1 MVESCARSQAGV
13 PASGSAVMPF
23 AQVLLRG
30 SLLVLVS
37 ILPVWRA
44 RPAAALEAAAAASPE
59 QAQAQSLAEQSRAQ
73 SAAKQWDEALATAE
87 KAVAADG
94 KSAAAL
100 VARGIARA
108 GKGDLEAA
116 IKDFD
121 EVTGKGGR
129 DPALVAL
136 RADAHVQRSKVQYA
150 QGKYL
155 SAIDS
160 CYFAIL
166 EQNNNFDAHFNRGLA
181 YLARHDY
188 DKAIRSFDRAS
199 QINPKS
205 AESIS
210 HRGFAHGGLG
220 RYDSV
225 IWDQN
230 KAIELDPKL
239 AIAYERRAAARI
251 AKGGKEVAKAAADV
265 TKALE
270 LDPKL
275 PEALCDR
282 SLLAAIGGDIDRAVV
297 DADAAIAAAPKL
309 PRARLQRGLLWLQ
322 KKDAEQAIA
331 AFNEAIRLDPKSADA
346 HAARGQANLAA
357 KHYEPAVADFTSAI
371 GLNPKLSGAYAGR
384 AQARKKLT
392 HGDEGLGEEG
402 LAAIKADLA
411 RAKELDDIASG
422 KKKPEDPYAEPPRFD
437 VPSAVV
443 DPDKHAA
450 ALASAKKIDALVAA
464 NYAKH
469 KVTPMAPSDDPT
481 FVRRIYL
488 DIAGRI
494 PTYQETTKFLAS
506 HEPDKRTKLIDQLL
520 GSDDYASHFFN
531 YWADVLR
538 YKDRPSEDVRG
549 EPYRQWI
556 KQSLAENTHWD
567 EMVYAMLASDGL
579 PWESP
584 ATGYLQRDPGMPLD
598 NVNNTIRIFLGTRIG
613 CAQCHNH
620 PFDKWTQKQFYQAAA
635 FVYGTQTR
643 TNPNDKRFWSDK
655 PGDRLKEEYQAIEQ
669 EEEDR
674 RQRSYQFDGQ
684 MRTLTKVVF
693 DDVGRKIHLPKDYAY
708 SDAKPGDVVEP
719 KTLFGSDVK
728 PKPGETP
735 RQVFA
740 RWLTGKDNPRFAVT
754 IANRLW
760 KQVFGAGQIEPVD
773 DMTDSTV
780 AENPELMTFL
790 EGEMRR
796 LDFDMKE
803 YLRILY
809 NTETYQRQACR
820 DEVPLG
826 APYHFPGPVLRRMT
840 AEQAWDSFVTLA
852 VAAADYREPPAEI
865 YREAV
870 AVNLNKAD
878 AEDIL
883 ASLKKVGEFD
893 HMRYKTQEKFKYKG
907 NLLARAS
914 ELPSPLPPNHFLRT
928 FGQSDRELISA
939 SSTTGSVPQV
949 LFMFNG
955 QITHMLLEKNSTIYN
970 NIVKKKSVSDGVK
983 AVFLTVLNREPDAE
997 ELATA
1002 VAQVRSDGP
1011 AGYGNVVWSLVNTRE
1026 FMFVQ

>member
-1 MVESCARSQAGV
+1 MVNGVDPAIRRIGGLCLLAILLISQAS
-13 PASGSAVMPF
+13 PT
-23 AQVLLRG
+23 
-30 SLLVLVS
+30 
-37 ILPVWRA
+37 
-44 RPAAALEAAAAASPE
+44 AALESSTAGSPQ
-59 QAQAQSLAEQSRAQ
+59 QAQAQSLAQQSRGQ
-73 SAAKQWDEALATAE
+73 SAAKQWDEAIATAE
-87 KAVAADG
+87 KALAADA
-94 KSAAAL
+94 KSPAAL
-100 VARGIARA
+100 IARGVARV
-108 GKGDLEAA
+108 GKGELDAA

-121 EVTGKGGR
+121 AVTGQTGR

-155 SAIDS
+155 PAIDS

-181 YLARHDY
+181 YLARHEY
-188 DKAIRSFDRAS
+188 DKAIRSFDRAI
-199 QINPKS
+199 QIDPKS
-205 AESIS
+205 AEAIS
-210 HRGFAHGGLG
+210 HRGFAQGGLG
-220 RYDSV
+220 RYDNV
-225 IWDQN
+225 IWEQN
-230 KAIELDPKL
+230 KAIEIDPKL

-265 TKALE
+265 SKALE

-282 SLLAAIGGDIDRAVV
+282 SLLAAIGGDMDRAVV
-297 DADAAIAAAPKL
+297 DVEAAIAAAPKL
-309 PRARLQRGLLWLQ
+309 ARARLQRGLLWLQ
-322 KKDAEQAIA
+322 KKDTEQAIA
-331 AFNEAIRLDPKSADA
+331 ALSEAIRLDPKSADA
-346 HAARGQANLAA
+346 YAARGQANLVA
-357 KHYEPAVADFTSAI
+357 KAYEPAVADFSEAI
-371 GLNPKLSGAYAGR
+371 TLNAKLSAAYAGR
-384 AQARKKLT
+384 AQARRKLAPS
-392 HGDEGLGEEG
+392 DNEG

-411 RAKELDDIASG
+411 KAKELDDVASG
-422 KKKPEDPYAEPPRFD
+422 KTKPDDPYAHPPRFD
-437 VPSAVV
+437 VASAPV
-443 DPDKHAA
+443 DPERHAEA
-450 ALASAKKIDALVAA
+450 VASAKKIDGFIAA

-469 KVTPMAPSDDPT
+469 KVTPMPPADDAT

-506 HEPDKRTKLIDQLL
+506 RESDKRTQLIDQLL

-556 KQSLAENTHWD
+556 KQSLAKNMPWD
-567 EMVYAMLASDGL
+567 EMVHAMLASDGL
-579 PWESP
+579 PWENP

-635 FVYGTQTR
+635 YVYGTQTR

-655 PGDRLKEEYQAIEQ
+655 PGERLKEEYAAIEQ

-674 RQRSYQFDGQ
+674 RQRSYQFDAQ
-684 MRTLTKVVF
+684 MRSLTKVVF
-693 DDVGRKIHLPKDYAY
+693 DDVGRKIQLPKDYAY

-719 KTLFGSDVK
+719 KALFGSDIK

-740 RWLTGKDNPRFAVT
+740 RWLTSKDNPRFAVT

-773 DMTDSTV
+773 DMLDSTV

-790 EGEMRR
+790 ETEMRR
-796 LDFDMKE
+796 LNFDMKE
-803 YLRILY
+803 YLRILF
-809 NTETYQRQACR
+809 NTETYQRQACT

-826 APYHFPGPVLRRMT
+826 DPYHFPGPALRRMT

-852 VAAADYREPPAEI
+852 VAAADYREPPADI
-865 YREAV
+865 YKEALTV
-870 AVNLNKAD
+870 DLNKAV
-878 AEDIL
+878 APDIMV
-883 ASLKKVGEFD
+883 SLKKVSDFD
-893 HMRYKTQEKFKYKG
+893 QLRNRSQEKFKYKG

-914 ELPSPLPPNHFLRT
+914 ELPAPLPPNHFLRT
-928 FGQSDRELISA
+928 FGQSDRELIAA
-939 SSTTGSVPQV
+939 SSTMGSVPQV

-970 NIVKKKSVSDGVK
+970 NIVKKKSISDGVK
-983 AVFLTVLNREPDAE
+983 VVFLTILNREPDAE

-1002 VAQVRSDGP
+1002 TAQVRNDGP

>member
-1 MVESCARSQAGV
+1 MVNGIGRDGRRIGGLCVLAMVLFWQ
-13 PASGSAVMPF
+13 PPQASG
-23 AQVLLRG
+23 
-30 SLLVLVS
+30 
-37 ILPVWRA
+37 
-44 RPAAALEAAAAASPE
+44 LEAGTAGSPQ
-59 QAQAQSLAEQSRAQ
+59 QAQAQSLAEQSRTQ
-73 SAAKQWDEALATAE
+73 SADKQWDEALATAE
-87 KAVAADG
+87 KALAADA
-94 KSAAAL
+94 KSPAAL
-100 VARGIARA
+100 IARGIARA
-108 GKGDLEAA
+108 GKEQFDDA

-121 EVTGKGGR
+121 EVTGKAGR
-129 DPALVAL
+129 DPALIAL

-155 SAIDS
+155 PAIDS
-160 CYFAIL
+160 CYYAIL
-166 EQNNNFDAHFNRGLA
+166 EQNNSFDAHFNRGLA

-188 DKAIRSFDRAS
+188 DKAIRSFDRAI
-199 QINPKS
+199 QIDPKS

-220 RYDSV
+220 RYDNV

-265 TKALE
+265 SKALE

-282 SLLAAIGGDIDRAVV
+282 SLLAAIGGDADRAV
-297 DADAAIAAAPKL
+297 ADVEAAIAAAPKL
-309 PRARLQRGLLWLQ
+309 SRARLQRGLLWLQ
-322 KKDAEQAIA
+322 KKDAGKAIDA
-331 AFNEAIRLDPKSADA
+331 LSEAIRLDPKSADA
-346 HAARGQANLAA
+346 YAARGQANLANKA
-357 KHYEPAVADFTSAI
+357 YEPAVADFSEAI
-371 GLNPKLSGAYAGR
+371 ALNAKLSPAYAGR
-384 AQARKKLT
+384 AQARKKL
-392 HGDEGLGEEG
+392 GPSDEE
-402 LAAIKADLA
+402 LAAIKADLVK
-411 RAKELDDIASG
+411 AKELDDVASG
-422 KKKPEDPYAEPPRFD
+422 KKKPEDPYAQPPRFD
-437 VPSAVV
+437 VESAPV
-443 DPDKHAA
+443 DPARHAA
-450 ALASAKKIDALVAA
+450 ALASAKKIDGFIAA
-464 NYAKH
+464 NYAKY
-469 KVTPMAPSDDPT
+469 KITPMPPADDAT

-494 PTYQETTKFLAS
+494 PTYQETTKFLVS
-506 HEPDKRTKLIDQLL
+506 RESDKRTQLIDQLL

-556 KQSLAENTHWD
+556 KESLAKNTHWD
-567 EMVYAMLASDGL
+567 EMVHAMLASDGL
-579 PWESP
+579 PWENP

-635 FVYGTQTR
+635 YVYGTQTR
-643 TNPNDKRFWSDK
+643 TNANDKRFWSDK
-655 PGDRLKEEYQAIEQ
+655 PGDRLKEEYAAIEQ

-674 RQRSYQFDGQ
+674 RQRSYQFDAQ
-684 MRTLTKVVF
+684 MRSLTKVVF

-719 KTLFGSDVK
+719 KTLFGSDIK
-728 PKPGETP
+728 PQPGETP

-740 RWLTGKDNPRFAVT
+740 RWLTSKDNPRFAIT

-773 DMTDSTV
+773 DMMDSTV
-780 AENPELMTFL
+780 AENPELMKFL
-790 EGEMRR
+790 ESEMRE
-796 LDFDMKE
+796 LNFDMKE
-803 YLRILY
+803 YLRILF
-809 NTETYQRQACR
+809 NTETYQRQACT
-820 DEVPLG
+820 DELPLG
-826 APYHFPGPVLRRMT
+826 APYHLPGPVLRRMT

-865 YREAV
+865 YKDAV
-870 AVNLNKAD
+870 AVDLSKAS
-878 AEDIL
+878 APDIL
-883 ASLKKVGEFD
+883 TSLKKVGEFD
-893 HMRYKTQEKFKYKG
+893 QLRNKTQEKFKYKG

-914 ELPSPLPPNHFLRT
+914 ELPSPLPPNHFLRA

-939 SSTTGSVPQV
+939 SSTMGSVPQV

-970 NIVKKKSVSDGVK
+970 NIVKKKTISDGVK
-983 AVFLTVLNREPDAE
+983 VVFLTILNREPDAE

-1002 VAQVRSDGP
+1002 TAQVRNDGP

>member
-1 MVESCARSQAGV
+1 MVNGVDPAIRRIGGLCLLAVLLISQA
-13 PASGSAVMPF
+13 S
-23 AQVLLRG
+23 
-30 SLLVLVS
+30 
-37 ILPVWRA
+37 
-44 RPAAALEAAAAASPE
+44 PAAALESSTAGSPQ
-59 QAQAQSLAEQSRAQ
+59 QAQAQSLAQQSRGQ
-73 SAAKQWDEALATAE
+73 SAAKQWDEAIATAE
-87 KAVAADG
+87 KALAADA
-94 KSAAAL
+94 KSPAAL
-100 VARGIARA
+100 IARGVARA
-108 GKGDLEAA
+108 GKGELDAA

-121 EVTGKGGR
+121 AVTGQTGR

-155 SAIDS
+155 PAIDS

-166 EQNNNFDAHFNRGLA
+166 EQNNSFDAHFNRGLA
-181 YLARHDY
+181 YLARHEY
-188 DKAIRSFDRAS
+188 DKAIRSFDRAI
-199 QINPKS
+199 QIDPKS

-210 HRGFAHGGLG
+210 HRGFAQGGLG
-220 RYDSV
+220 RYDNV
-225 IWDQN
+225 IWEQN
-230 KAIELDPKL
+230 KAIEIDPKL

-265 TKALE
+265 SKALE

-282 SLLAAIGGDIDRAVV
+282 SLLAAIGGDMDRAVV
-297 DADAAIAAAPKL
+297 DVEAAIAAAPKL
-309 PRARLQRGLLWLQ
+309 ARARLQRGLLWLQ
-322 KKDAEQAIA
+322 KKDTEQAIA
-331 AFNEAIRLDPKSADA
+331 ALSEAIRLDPKSADA
-346 HAARGQANLAA
+346 YAARGQANLVA
-357 KHYEPAVADFTSAI
+357 KAYEPAVADFSEAI
-371 GLNPKLSGAYAGR
+371 TLNDKLAGAYAGR
-384 AQARKKLT
+384 AQARKKLAPAE
-392 HGDEGLGEEG
+392 DG

-411 RAKELDDIASG
+411 KAKELDDVASG
-422 KKKPEDPYAEPPRFD
+422 KTKPDDPYAHPPRFD
-437 VPSAVV
+437 VASAPV
-443 DPDKHAA
+443 DPARHAEA
-450 ALASAKKIDALVAA
+450 VASAKKIDEFIAA

-469 KVTPMAPSDDPT
+469 KVTPMPPADDAT

-506 HEPDKRTKLIDQLL
+506 REPDKRTQLIDQLL

-556 KQSLAENTHWD
+556 KQSLAKNMPWD
-567 EMVYAMLASDGL
+567 EMVHAMLASDGL
-579 PWESP
+579 PWENP

-635 FVYGTQTR
+635 YVYGTQTR

-655 PGDRLKEEYQAIEQ
+655 PGERLKEEYAAIEQ

-674 RQRSYQFDGQ
+674 RQRSYQFDAQ
-684 MRTLTKVVF
+684 MRSLTKVVF
-693 DDVGRKIHLPKDYAY
+693 DDVGRKIQLPKDYAY

-719 KTLFGSDVK
+719 KSLFGSDIK

-740 RWLTGKDNPRFAVT
+740 RWLTSKDNPRFAVT

-773 DMTDSTV
+773 DMLDSTV

-790 EGEMRR
+790 ETEMRR
-796 LDFDMKE
+796 LNFDMKE
-803 YLRILY
+803 YLRILF
-809 NTETYQRQACR
+809 NTETYQRQACT

-826 APYHFPGPVLRRMT
+826 APYHFPGPALRRMT

-852 VAAADYREPPAEI
+852 VAAADYREPPADI
-865 YREAV
+865 YKEALTV
-870 AVNLNKAD
+870 DLNKAV
-878 AEDIL
+878 APDIMV
-883 ASLKKVGEFD
+883 SLKKVSEFD
-893 HMRYKTQEKFKYKG
+893 QLRNRSQEKFKYKG

-928 FGQSDRELISA
+928 FGQSDRELIAA
-939 SSTTGSVPQV
+939 SSTMGSVPQV

-970 NIVKKKSVSDGVK
+970 NIVKKKSISDGVK
-983 AVFLTVLNREPDAE
+983 VVFLTILNREPDAE

-1002 VAQVRSDGP
+1002 TAQVRNDGP

>member
-1 MVESCARSQAGV
+1 MPIGV
-13 PASGSAVMPF
+13 VRYFLRISGPCVLAMLLSWPAP
-23 AQVLLRG
+23 
-30 SLLVLVS
+30 
-37 ILPVWRA
+37 RA
-44 RPAAALEAAAAASPE
+44 TALEASTAGSPQ
-59 QAQAQSLAEQSRAQ
+59 QAQAQSLAQQSRSQ
-73 SAAKQWDEALATAE
+73 SAAKQWDDALATAE
-87 KAVAADG
+87 KALAADA
-94 KSAAAL
+94 KSPAAL
-100 VARGIARA
+100 IARGVARA
-108 GKGDLEAA
+108 GKGDLEPAV
-116 IKDFD
+116 KDFD
-121 EVTGKGGR
+121 EVTGQAGR

-155 SAIDS
+155 PAIDS

-166 EQNNNFDAHFNRGLA
+166 EQNNSFDAHFNRGLA
-181 YLARHDY
+181 YLARHEY
-188 DKAIRSFDRAS
+188 DKAIRSFDRAI
-199 QINPKS
+199 QIDPKS

-220 RYDSV
+220 RYDNV

-265 TKALE
+265 SKALE
-270 LDPKL
+270 LNPKL
-275 PEALCDR
+275 AEALCDR
-282 SLLAAIGGDIDRAVV
+282 AVLSAIGGDIDRAATDV
-297 DADAAIAAAPKL
+297 DAAIAAAPKL
-309 PRARLQRGLLWLQ
+309 ARARLQRGLLWLQ
-322 KKDAEQAIA
+322 KKDTEQAIA
-331 AFNEAIRLDPKSADA
+331 ALTEAIRLDPKSADA
-346 HAARGQANLAA
+346 YAARGQAHLVA
-357 KHYEPAVADFTSAI
+357 KAYEPAVADFSEAI
-371 GLNPKLSGAYAGR
+371 TLNAKLSAAYAGR
-384 AQARKKLT
+384 AQARKKLAPA
-392 HGDEGLGEEG
+392 DEG
-402 LAAIKADLA
+402 LAAIKADLTK
-411 RAKELDDIASG
+411 AKALDDVASG
-422 KKKPEDPYAEPPRFD
+422 KKKPDDPYAHPPRFD
-437 VPSAVV
+437 VESAPV
-443 DPDKHAA
+443 DPSRHAA
-450 ALASAKKIDALVAA
+450 ALASARKIDGFIAA

-469 KVTPMAPSDDPT
+469 KVTPMPPADDAT

-494 PTYQETTKFLAS
+494 PTYQETTKFLVS
-506 HEPDKRTKLIDQLL
+506 HESDKRTKLIDQLL

-556 KQSLAENTHWD
+556 KQSLATNKHWD
-567 EMVYAMLASDGL
+567 AMVHAMLASDGL
-579 PWESP
+579 PWENP

-620 PFDKWTQKQFYQAAA
+620 PCDKWTQKQFYQAAA
-635 FVYGTQTR
+635 YVYGTQTR
-643 TNPNDKRFWSDK
+643 TNANDKRFWSDK
-655 PGDRLKEEYQAIEQ
+655 PGDRLKEEYAEIEQ

-674 RQRSYQFDGQ
+674 RQRSYQFDAQ
-684 MRTLTKVVF
+684 MRLLTKVVF

-719 KTLFGSDVK
+719 KSLFGSDVQA
-728 PKPGETP
+728 KPGETP

-740 RWLTGKDNPRFAVT
+740 RWLTSKENPRFAVT

-773 DMTDSTV
+773 DMTDATA
-780 AENPELMTFL
+780 AENPELMKFL
-790 EGEMRR
+790 EAEMKR

-803 YLRILY
+803 YLRILF
-809 NTETYQRQACR
+809 NTETYQRQACM

-826 APYHFPGPVLRRMT
+826 APYHFPGPALRRMT

-852 VAAADYREPPAEI
+852 VAAADYREPPADL
-865 YREAV
+865 YKEAV
-870 AVNLNKAD
+870 AVDLNKAT
-878 AEDIL
+878 APDIMV
-883 ASLKKVGEFD
+883 SLKKVGDFD
-893 HMRYKTQEKFKYKG
+893 QLRNKTQEKFKYKG

-939 SSTTGSVPQV
+939 SSTMGSVPQV

-955 QITHMLLEKNSTIYN
+955 QITHMLLEQNSTIYN
-970 NIVKKKSVSDGVK
+970 NIVKKKSISDGVK
-983 AVFLTVLNREPDAE
+983 AVFLTILSREPDAE

>member
-1 MVESCARSQAGV
+1 MANGIGRDSRRIGGLCVLAILLTIVLFWQ
-13 PASGSAVMPF
+13 PPQASG
-23 AQVLLRG
+23 
-30 SLLVLVS
+30 
-37 ILPVWRA
+37 
-44 RPAAALEAAAAASPE
+44 LEAGTTGSPQ
-59 QAQAQSLAEQSRAQ
+59 QAQAQSLAEQSRTQ

-87 KAVAADG
+87 KALAADA
-94 KSAAAL
+94 KSPAAL
-100 VARGIARA
+100 IARGIARA
-108 GKGDLEAA
+108 GKEQFDAA

-121 EVTGKGGR
+121 EVTGKAGR
-129 DPALVAL
+129 DPALITL

-155 SAIDS
+155 PAIDS

-166 EQNNNFDAHFNRGLA
+166 EQNNSFDAHFNRGRA

-188 DKAIRSFDRAS
+188 DKAIRSFDRAI
-199 QINPKS
+199 QIDPKS
-205 AESIS
+205 AESVS

-220 RYDSV
+220 RYDNV

-230 KAIELDPKL
+230 KAIEIDPKL

-265 TKALE
+265 SKALE

-282 SLLAAIGGDIDRAVV
+282 SLLAAIGGDADRAV
-297 DADAAIAAAPKL
+297 ADVEAAIAAAPKL
-309 PRARLQRGLLWLQ
+309 ARARLQRGLLWLQ

-331 AFNEAIRLDPKSADA
+331 ALSEAIRLDPKSADA
-346 HAARGQANLAA
+346 YAARGQANLANKA
-357 KHYEPAVADFTSAI
+357 YEPAVADFSEAI
-371 GLNPKLSGAYAGR
+371 TLNAKLSAAYAGR
-384 AQARKKLT
+384 AQARKKLAAA
-392 HGDEGLGEEG
+392 DDEG
-402 LAAIKADLA
+402 LAAIRADLA
-411 RAKELDDIASG
+411 KAKDLDDVASG
-422 KKKPEDPYAEPPRFD
+422 KKKPDDPSAQPPRFD
-437 VPSAVV
+437 VESAPV
-443 DPDKHAA
+443 DPARHAA
-450 ALASAKKIDALVAA
+450 ALASAKKIDGFIAA

-469 KVTPMAPSDDPT
+469 KITPMPPADDAT

-506 HEPDKRTKLIDQLL
+506 RESDKRTQLIDQLL

-556 KQSLAENTHWD
+556 KESLAKNTHWD
-567 EMVYAMLASDGL
+567 EMVHAMLASDGL
-579 PWESP
+579 PWENP

-635 FVYGTQTR
+635 YVYGTQTR

-655 PGDRLKEEYQAIEQ
+655 PGDRLKEEYAAIEQ

-674 RQRSYQFDGQ
+674 RQRSYQFDAQ
-684 MRTLTKVVF
+684 MRSLTKVVF
-693 DDVGRKIHLPKDYAY
+693 DDVGRKIQLPKDYAY

-719 KTLFGSDVK
+719 KTLFGSDIK
-728 PKPGETP
+728 PQPGETP

-740 RWLTGKDNPRFAVT
+740 RWLTSKDNPRFAIT

-773 DMTDSTV
+773 DMMDSTV
-780 AENPELMTFL
+780 AENPELMKFL
-790 EGEMRR
+790 ESEMRN
-796 LDFDMKE
+796 LNFDMKE
-803 YLRILY
+803 YLRILF
-809 NTETYQRQACR
+809 NTETYQRQACT

-826 APYHFPGPVLRRMT
+826 TPYHLPGPALRRMT

-852 VAAADYREPPAEI
+852 VAAADYREPPADI
-865 YREAV
+865 YKDAV
-870 AVNLNKAD
+870 TVDLNKVHAP
-878 AEDIL
+878 DIMV
-883 ASLKKVGEFD
+883 SLKKVGEFD
-893 HMRYKTQEKFKYKG
+893 QLRNKTQEKFKYKG

-914 ELPSPLPPNHFLRT
+914 ELPAPLPPNHFLRT

-939 SSTTGSVPQV
+939 SSTMGSVPQV

-970 NIVKKKSVSDGVK
+970 NIVKKKSISDGVK
-983 AVFLTVLNREPDAE
+983 VVFLTILNREPDAE

-1002 VAQVRSDGP
+1002 TAQVRNDGP

>member
-1 MVESCARSQAGV
+1 MVDGMRRYVLRIGGPFVLAILFAMLLMWQA
-13 PASGSAVMPF
+13 PQAT
-23 AQVLLRG
+23 
-30 SLLVLVS
+30 
-37 ILPVWRA
+37 
-44 RPAAALEAAAAASPE
+44 ALEAATAGSPQ
-59 QAQAQSLAEQSRAQ
+59 QAQAQSLAQQSRGQ
-73 SAAKQWDEALATAE
+73 SAAKQWDEAIATAE
-87 KAVAADG
+87 KALAADA
-94 KSAAAL
+94 KSPAAL
-100 VARGIARA
+100 IARGVARA
-108 GKGDLEAA
+108 GKEQFDTA

-121 EVTGKGGR
+121 AVTGQAGR
-129 DPALVAL
+129 DPALIAL

-150 QGKYL
+150 QGKFL
-155 SAIDS
+155 PAIDS

-166 EQNNNFDAHFNRGLA
+166 EQNNSFDAHFNRGLA
-181 YLARHDY
+181 YLARHEY
-188 DKAIRSFDRAS
+188 DKAIRSFDRAI

-220 RYDSV
+220 RYDYV
-225 IWDQN
+225 IGDQS

-251 AKGGKEVAKAAADV
+251 AKGGKDVAKAAADV
-265 TKALE
+265 SKALE

-297 DADAAIAAAPKL
+297 DVEAAIAAAPKL
-309 PRARLQRGLLWLQ
+309 ARARLQRGLLWLQ
-322 KKDAEQAIA
+322 KKDTEQAIA
-331 AFNEAIRLDPKSADA
+331 ALSEAIRLDPKSADA
-346 HAARGQANLAA
+346 YAARGQANLAA
-357 KHYEPAVADFTSAI
+357 KAYEPAVADFSEAI
-371 GLNPKLSGAYAGR
+371 ALNAKLSGAYAGR
-384 AQARKKLT
+384 ATARRKLAPA
-392 HGDEGLGEEG
+392 DEG

-411 RAKELDDIASG
+411 KAKELDDLASG
-422 KKKPEDPYAEPPRFD
+422 KKKPDDLSTHPPRFD
-437 VPSAVV
+437 VESAPV
-443 DPDKHAA
+443 DPERHAA
-450 ALASAKKIDALVAA
+450 ALVSAKKIDGFIAA

-469 KVTPMAPSDDPT
+469 KVTPMAPADDAT

-494 PTYQETTKFLAS
+494 PTYQETTKFLVS
-506 HEPDKRTKLIDQLL
+506 HESDKRTQLIDQLL

-556 KQSLAENTHWD
+556 KQSLAKNTPWD
-567 EMVYAMLASDGL
+567 EMVHAMLASEGL
-579 PWESP
+579 PWENP

-635 FVYGTQTR
+635 YVYGTQTR
-643 TNPNDKRFWSDK
+643 TNANDKRFWSDK
-655 PGDRLKEEYQAIEQ
+655 PGDRLKEEYVAIEQ

-684 MRTLTKVVF
+684 MRALTKVVF

-719 KTLFGSDVK
+719 KTLFGSAIK
-728 PKPGETP
+728 PQPGETP

-740 RWLTGKDNPRFAVT
+740 RWLTSKDNPRFAVT

-773 DMTDSTV
+773 DMMDSTV
-780 AENPELMTFL
+780 AENPELMKFL
-790 EGEMRR
+790 ETEMRR
-796 LDFDMKE
+796 LNFDMKE
-803 YLRILY
+803 YLRILF
-809 NTETYQRQACR
+809 NTETYQRQACT

-826 APYHFPGPVLRRMT
+826 APYHLSGPLLRRMT

-852 VAAADYREPPAEI
+852 VAAADYREPPAEL
-865 YREAV
+865 YKEAV
-870 AVNLNKAD
+870 TVDLNKAN
-878 AEDIL
+878 APDIL
-883 ASLKKVGEFD
+883 TSLKKVGEFD
-893 HMRYKTQEKFKYKG
+893 QLRNKSQEKFKYKG

-914 ELPSPLPPNHFLRT
+914 ELPAPLPPNHFLRA

-939 SSTTGSVPQV
+939 SSTMGSVPQV

-970 NIVKKKSVSDGVK
+970 NIVKKKTISDGVK
-983 AVFLTVLNREPDAE
+983 VVFLTILNREPDAD

-1002 VAQVRSDGP
+1002 TAQVRNDGP

>member
-1 MVESCARSQAGV
+1 MVDGIDRYVLRIGGPVVLAVLFAIVLFWQA
-13 PASGSAVMPF
+13 PQASG
-23 AQVLLRG
+23 
-30 SLLVLVS
+30 
-37 ILPVWRA
+37 
-44 RPAAALEAAAAASPE
+44 LEAATAGSPQ
-59 QAQAQSLAEQSRAQ
+59 QAQAQSLAQQSRTQ
-73 SAAKQWDEALATAE
+73 AAARQWDEAIATAE
-87 KAVAADG
+87 RALAADA
-94 KSAAAL
+94 KSPAAL
-100 VARGIARA
+100 MARGVARA
-108 GKGDLEAA
+108 GKEEFEAA

-121 EVTGKGGR
+121 AVTGQAGR
-129 DPALVAL
+129 DPALIAQ

-155 SAIDS
+155 PAIDS
-160 CYFAIL
+160 CYYAIL
-166 EQNNNFDAHFNRGLA
+166 EQNNSFDAHFNRGLA
-181 YLARHDY
+181 YLARHEY
-188 DKAIRSFDRAS
+188 DKAIRSFDRAI
-199 QINPKS
+199 QIDPKS
-205 AESIS
+205 AESVS
-210 HRGFAHGGLG
+210 HRGFAQGGLG
-220 RYDSV
+220 RYDYV

-230 KAIELDPKL
+230 KAIDLDPKL

-265 TKALE
+265 SKALE

-282 SLLAAIGGDIDRAVV
+282 ALLAAIGGDIDRAVV
-297 DADAAIAAAPKL
+297 DVEAAIAAAPKL
-309 PRARLQRGLLWLQ
+309 ARARLQRGLLWLQ
-322 KKDAEQAIA
+322 KKDASQAIA
-331 AFNEAIRLDPKSADA
+331 ALDEAIRLDPKVADA
-346 HAARGQANLAA
+346 YAARGQANLANKA
-357 KHYEPAVADFTSAI
+357 YEPAVADFSEAI
-371 GLNPKLSGAYAGR
+371 ALNAKLSGAYAGR

-392 HGDEGLGEEG
+392 AADDEG
-402 LAAIKADLA
+402 LAAIRADLA
-411 RAKELDDIASG
+411 KAKELDDVASG
-422 KKKPEDPYAEPPRFD
+422 KKKPDDSSAQPPRFD
-437 VPSAVV
+437 AESAPV
-443 DPDKHAA
+443 DPARHAA
-450 ALASAKKIDALVAA
+450 ALASAKKIDGFIAA

-469 KVTPMAPSDDPT
+469 KITPMPPADDAT

-506 HEPDKRTKLIDQLL
+506 RESDKRTQLIDHLL

-538 YKDRPSEDVRG
+538 YRDSPDPFVRG

-556 KQSLAENTHWD
+556 KESLAKNTHWD
-567 EMVYAMLASDGL
+567 EMVHAMLASDGR
-579 PWESP
+579 PWENP

-635 FVYGTQTR
+635 YVYGTQTR
-643 TNPNDKRFWSDK
+643 TNANDKRFWSDK
-655 PGDRLKEEYQAIEQ
+655 PGDRLKEEYAAIEQ

-674 RQRSYQFDGQ
+674 RQRSYQFDNQ
-684 MRTLTKVVF
+684 MRALTNVVF

-719 KTLFGSDVK
+719 KTLFGSDIK
-728 PKPGETP
+728 PQPGETP

-740 RWLTGKDNPRFAVT
+740 RWLTSKDNPRFAVT

-773 DMTDSTV
+773 DMMDSTV
-780 AENPELMTFL
+780 AENPELMKFL
-790 EGEMRR
+790 ESEMRE
-796 LDFDMKE
+796 LNFDMKE
-803 YLRILY
+803 YLRILF
-809 NTETYQRQACR
+809 NTETYQRQACN

-826 APYHFPGPVLRRMT
+826 SPYHLPGPVLRRMT

-865 YREAV
+865 YKEAV
-870 AVNLNKAD
+870 AVDLSQAS
-878 AEDIL
+878 APDIL
-883 ASLKKVGEFD
+883 TSLKKVGEFD
-893 HMRYKTQEKFKYKG
+893 QLRNKTQEKFKYKG

-914 ELPSPLPPNHFLRT
+914 ELPSPLPPNHFLRA

-939 SSTTGSVPQV
+939 SSTMGSVPQV

-970 NIVKKKSVSDGVK
+970 NIVKKKTISDGVK
-983 AVFLTVLNREPDAE
+983 VVFLTILNREPDAE

-1002 VAQVRSDGP
+1002 TAQVRNDGP

>member
-1 MVESCARSQAGV
+1 MVDGIDRYVLRIGGPVVLAVLFAIVLFWQA
-13 PASGSAVMPF
+13 PQASG
-23 AQVLLRG
+23 
-30 SLLVLVS
+30 
-37 ILPVWRA
+37 
-44 RPAAALEAAAAASPE
+44 LEAATAGSPQ
-59 QAQAQSLAEQSRAQ
+59 QAQAQSLAQQSRTQ
-73 SAAKQWDEALATAE
+73 AAARQWDEAIATAE
-87 KAVAADG
+87 RALAADA
-94 KSAAAL
+94 KSPAAL
-100 VARGIARA
+100 MARGVARA
-108 GKGDLEAA
+108 GKEEFEAA

-121 EVTGKGGR
+121 AVTGQAGR
-129 DPALVAL
+129 DPALIAQ

-155 SAIDS
+155 PAIDS
-160 CYFAIL
+160 CYYAIL
-166 EQNNNFDAHFNRGLA
+166 EQNNSFDAHFNRGLA
-181 YLARHDY
+181 YLARHEY
-188 DKAIRSFDRAS
+188 DKAIRSFDRAI
-199 QINPKS
+199 QIDPKS
-205 AESIS
+205 AESVS
-210 HRGFAHGGLG
+210 HRGFAQGGLG
-220 RYDSV
+220 RYDYV

-230 KAIELDPKL
+230 KAIDLDPKL

-265 TKALE
+265 SKALE

-282 SLLAAIGGDIDRAVV
+282 ALLAAIGGDIDRAVV
-297 DADAAIAAAPKL
+297 DVEAAIAAAPKL
-309 PRARLQRGLLWLQ
+309 ARARLQRGLLWLQ
-322 KKDAEQAIA
+322 KKDASQAIA
-331 AFNEAIRLDPKSADA
+331 ALDEAIRLDPKVADA
-346 HAARGQANLAA
+346 YAARGQANLANKA
-357 KHYEPAVADFTSAI
+357 YEPAVADFSEAI
-371 GLNPKLSGAYAGR
+371 ALNAKLSGAYAGR

-392 HGDEGLGEEG
+392 AAGDEG
-402 LAAIKADLA
+402 LAAIRADLA
-411 RAKELDDIASG
+411 KAKELDDVASG
-422 KKKPEDPYAEPPRFD
+422 KKKPDDSSAQPPRFD
-437 VPSAVV
+437 VESAPV
-443 DPDKHAA
+443 DPARHAA
-450 ALASAKKIDALVAA
+450 ALASAKKIDGFIAA

-469 KVTPMAPSDDPT
+469 KITPMPPADDAT

-506 HEPDKRTKLIDQLL
+506 RESDKRTQLIDHLL

-538 YKDRPSEDVRG
+538 YRDSPDPFVRG

-556 KQSLAENTHWD
+556 KESLAKNTHWD
-567 EMVYAMLASDGL
+567 EMVHAMLASDGR
-579 PWESP
+579 PWENP

-635 FVYGTQTR
+635 YVYGTQTR
-643 TNPNDKRFWSDK
+643 TNANDKRFWSDK
-655 PGDRLKEEYQAIEQ
+655 PGDRLKEEYAAIEQ

-674 RQRSYQFDGQ
+674 RQRSYQFDNQ
-684 MRTLTKVVF
+684 MRALTNVVF

-719 KTLFGSDVK
+719 KTLFGSDIK
-728 PKPGETP
+728 PQPGETP

-740 RWLTGKDNPRFAVT
+740 RWLTSKDNPRFAVT

-773 DMTDSTV
+773 DMMDSTV
-780 AENPELMTFL
+780 AENPELMKFL
-790 EGEMRR
+790 ESEMRE
-796 LDFDMKE
+796 LNFDMKE
-803 YLRILY
+803 YLRILF
-809 NTETYQRQACR
+809 NTETYQRQACN

-826 APYHFPGPVLRRMT
+826 SPYHLPGPVLRRMT

-865 YREAV
+865 YKEAV
-870 AVNLNKAD
+870 AVDLSQAS
-878 AEDIL
+878 APDIL
-883 ASLKKVGEFD
+883 TSLKKVGEFD
-893 HMRYKTQEKFKYKG
+893 QLRNKTQEKFKYKG

-914 ELPSPLPPNHFLRT
+914 ELPSPLPPNHFLRA

-939 SSTTGSVPQV
+939 SSTMGSVPQV

-970 NIVKKKSVSDGVK
+970 NIVKKKTISDGVK
-983 AVFLTVLNREPDAE
+983 VVFLTILNREPDAE

-1002 VAQVRSDGP
+1002 TAQVRNDGP

>member
-1 MVESCARSQAGV
+1 MANGIGRDSRRIGELCVLTIVLTIVLFWQ
-13 PASGSAVMPF
+13 PPQASG
-23 AQVLLRG
+23 
-30 SLLVLVS
+30 
-37 ILPVWRA
+37 
-44 RPAAALEAAAAASPE
+44 LEAATAGSPQ
-59 QAQAQSLAEQSRAQ
+59 QAQAQSLAEQSRTQ

-87 KAVAADG
+87 KALAADA
-94 KSAAAL
+94 KSPAAL
-100 VARGIARA
+100 IARGIARA
-108 GKGDLEAA
+108 GKEQFDAA

-121 EVTGKGGR
+121 EVTGKAGR
-129 DPALVAL
+129 DPALIAL
-136 RADAHVQRSKVQYA
+136 RADAHVQRSKVQYV

-155 SAIDS
+155 PAIDS

-166 EQNNNFDAHFNRGLA
+166 EQNNSFDAHFNRGRA

-188 DKAIRSFDRAS
+188 DKAIRSFDRAI
-199 QINPKS
+199 QIDPKS
-205 AESIS
+205 AESVS

-220 RYDSV
+220 RYDNV

-265 TKALE
+265 SKALE

-282 SLLAAIGGDIDRAVV
+282 SLLAAIGGDADRAV
-297 DADAAIAAAPKL
+297 ADVEAAIAAAPKL
-309 PRARLQRGLLWLQ
+309 ARARLQRGLLWLQ

-331 AFNEAIRLDPKSADA
+331 ALSEAIRLDPKSADA
-346 HAARGQANLAA
+346 YAARGQANLANKA
-357 KHYEPAVADFTSAI
+357 YEPAVADFSEAI
-371 GLNPKLSGAYAGR
+371 ALNAKLSGAYAGR
-384 AQARKKLT
+384 AQARKKLAPAD
-392 HGDEGLGEEG
+392 GEG

-411 RAKELDDIASG
+411 KAKELDDVASG
-422 KKKPEDPYAEPPRFD
+422 KKKPDDPSAQPPRFD
-437 VPSAVV
+437 VESAPV
-443 DPDKHAA
+443 DPARHAA
-450 ALASAKKIDALVAA
+450 ALASAKKIDGFIAA

-469 KVTPMAPSDDPT
+469 KITPMPPADDAT

-494 PTYQETTKFLAS
+494 PTYQETTKFLVS
-506 HEPDKRTKLIDQLL
+506 RESDKRTQLIDQLL

-556 KQSLAENTHWD
+556 KESLAKNTHWD
-567 EMVYAMLASDGL
+567 EMVHAMLASDGL
-579 PWESP
+579 PWENP

-635 FVYGTQTR
+635 YVYGTQTR
-643 TNPNDKRFWSDK
+643 TNANDKRFWSDK
-655 PGDRLKEEYQAIEQ
+655 PGDRLKEEYAAIEQ

-674 RQRSYQFDGQ
+674 RQRSYQFDAQ
-684 MRTLTKVVF
+684 MRSLTKVVF
-693 DDVGRKIHLPKDYAY
+693 DDVGRKIQLPKDYAY

-719 KTLFGSDVK
+719 KALFGSDIK
-728 PKPGETP
+728 PQPGETP

-740 RWLTGKDNPRFAVT
+740 RWLTSKDNPRFAIT

-773 DMTDSTV
+773 DMMDSTV
-780 AENPELMTFL
+780 AENPELMKFL
-790 EGEMRR
+790 ESEMRE
-796 LDFDMKE
+796 LNFDMKE
-803 YLRILY
+803 YLRILF
-809 NTETYQRQACR
+809 NTETYQRQACT

-826 APYHFPGPVLRRMT
+826 APYHFPGPALRRMT

-852 VAAADYREPPAEI
+852 VAAADYREPPADI
-865 YREAV
+865 YKDAV
-870 AVNLNKAD
+870 AVDLNKAS
-878 AEDIL
+878 APDIMV
-883 ASLKKVGEFD
+883 SLKKVGEFD
-893 HMRYKTQEKFKYKG
+893 QLRNKTQEKFKYKG

-914 ELPSPLPPNHFLRT
+914 ELPAPLPPNHFLRT

-939 SSTTGSVPQV
+939 SSTMGSVPQV

-970 NIVKKKSVSDGVK
+970 NIVKKKSISDGVK
-983 AVFLTVLNREPDAE
+983 VVFLTILNREPDAE

-1002 VAQVRSDGP
+1002 TAQVRNDGP

>member
-1 MVESCARSQAGV
+1 MVNGVDPAIRRIGGLCLLAILLISQA
-13 PASGSAVMPF
+13 S
-23 AQVLLRG
+23 
-30 SLLVLVS
+30 
-37 ILPVWRA
+37 
-44 RPAAALEAAAAASPE
+44 PAAALESSTAGSPQ
-59 QAQAQSLAEQSRAQ
+59 QAQAQSLAQQSRGQ
-73 SAAKQWDEALATAE
+73 SAAKQWDEAIATAE
-87 KAVAADG
+87 KALAADA
-94 KSAAAL
+94 KSPAAL
-100 VARGIARA
+100 IARGVARA
-108 GKGDLEAA
+108 GKGELDAA

-121 EVTGKGGR
+121 AVTGQTGR

-155 SAIDS
+155 PAIDS

-181 YLARHDY
+181 YLARHEY
-188 DKAIRSFDRAS
+188 DKAIRSFDRAI
-199 QINPKS
+199 QIDPKS
-205 AESIS
+205 AEAIS
-210 HRGFAHGGLG
+210 HRGFAQGGLG
-220 RYDSV
+220 RYDNV
-225 IWDQN
+225 IWEQN
-230 KAIELDPKL
+230 KAIEIDPKL

-265 TKALE
+265 SKALE

-282 SLLAAIGGDIDRAVV
+282 SLLAAIGGDMDRAVV
-297 DADAAIAAAPKL
+297 DVEAAIAAAPTL
-309 PRARLQRGLLWLQ
+309 ARARLQRGLLWLQ
-322 KKDAEQAIA
+322 KKDTEQAIA
-331 AFNEAIRLDPKSADA
+331 ALSEAIRLDPKSADA
-346 HAARGQANLAA
+346 YAARGQANLVA
-357 KHYEPAVADFTSAI
+357 KAYEPAVADFSEAI
-371 GLNPKLSGAYAGR
+371 ALNDKLAGAYAGR
-384 AQARKKLT
+384 AQARKKLAPAE
-392 HGDEGLGEEG
+392 DG

-411 RAKELDDIASG
+411 KAKELDDVASG
-422 KKKPEDPYAEPPRFD
+422 KTKPDDPYAHPPRFD
-437 VPSAVV
+437 VASAPV
-443 DPDKHAA
+443 DPARHAEA
-450 ALASAKKIDALVAA
+450 VASAKKIDGFIAA

-469 KVTPMAPSDDPT
+469 KVTPMPPADDAT

-494 PTYQETTKFLAS
+494 PTYQETTKFLVS
-506 HEPDKRTKLIDQLL
+506 RESDKRTQLIDQLL

-556 KQSLAENTHWD
+556 KQSLAKNMPWD
-567 EMVYAMLASDGL
+567 EMVHAMLASDGL
-579 PWESP
+579 PWENP

-635 FVYGTQTR
+635 YVYGTQTR

-655 PGDRLKEEYQAIEQ
+655 PGERLKEEYAAIEQ

-674 RQRSYQFDGQ
+674 RQRSYQFDAQ
-684 MRTLTKVVF
+684 MRSLTKVVF
-693 DDVGRKIHLPKDYAY
+693 DDVGRKIQLPKDYAY

-719 KTLFGSDVK
+719 KALFGSDIK

-740 RWLTGKDNPRFAVT
+740 RWLTSKDNPRFAVT

-773 DMTDSTV
+773 DMLDSTV

-790 EGEMRR
+790 ETEMRR
-796 LDFDMKE
+796 LNFDMKE
-803 YLRILY
+803 YLRILF
-809 NTETYQRQACR
+809 NTETYQRQACT

-826 APYHFPGPVLRRMT
+826 APYHFPGPALRRMT

-852 VAAADYREPPAEI
+852 VAAADYREPPADI
-865 YREAV
+865 YKEALTV
-870 AVNLNKAD
+870 DLNKAV
-878 AEDIL
+878 APDIMV
-883 ASLKKVGEFD
+883 SLKKVSDFD
-893 HMRYKTQEKFKYKG
+893 QLRNRSQEKFKYKG

-928 FGQSDRELISA
+928 FGQSDRELIAA
-939 SSTTGSVPQV
+939 SSTMGSVPQV

-970 NIVKKKSVSDGVK
+970 NIVKKKSISDGVK
-983 AVFLTVLNREPDAE
+983 VVFLTILNREPDAE

-1002 VAQVRSDGP
+1002 TAQVRNDGP

>member
-1 MVESCARSQAGV
+1 MVNGIGRDGRRIGGLCVLAMVLFWQ
-13 PASGSAVMPF
+13 PPQASG
-23 AQVLLRG
+23 
-30 SLLVLVS
+30 
-37 ILPVWRA
+37 
-44 RPAAALEAAAAASPE
+44 LEAGTAGSPQ
-59 QAQAQSLAEQSRAQ
+59 QAQAQSLAEQSRTQ
-73 SAAKQWDEALATAE
+73 SADKQWDEALATAE
-87 KAVAADG
+87 KALAADA
-94 KSAAAL
+94 KSPAAL
-100 VARGIARA
+100 IARGIARA
-108 GKGDLEAA
+108 GKEQFDDA

-121 EVTGKGGR
+121 EVTGKAGR
-129 DPALVAL
+129 DPALIAL

-155 SAIDS
+155 PAIDS
-160 CYFAIL
+160 CYYAIL
-166 EQNNNFDAHFNRGLA
+166 EQNNSFDAHFNRGLA

-188 DKAIRSFDRAS
+188 DKAIRSFDRAI
-199 QINPKS
+199 QIDPKS

-220 RYDSV
+220 RYDNV

-265 TKALE
+265 SKALE

-282 SLLAAIGGDIDRAVV
+282 SLLAAIGGDADRAV
-297 DADAAIAAAPKL
+297 ADVEAAIAAAPKL
-309 PRARLQRGLLWLQ
+309 SRARLQRGLLWLQ
-322 KKDAEQAIA
+322 KKDAGKAIDA
-331 AFNEAIRLDPKSADA
+331 LSEAIRLDPKSADA
-346 HAARGQANLAA
+346 YAARGQANLANKA
-357 KHYEPAVADFTSAI
+357 YEPAVADFSEAI
-371 GLNPKLSGAYAGR
+371 ALNAKLSPAYAGR
-384 AQARKKLT
+384 AQARKKL
-392 HGDEGLGEEG
+392 GPSDEE
-402 LAAIKADLA
+402 LAAIKADLVK
-411 RAKELDDIASG
+411 AKELDDVASG
-422 KKKPEDPYAEPPRFD
+422 KKKPEDPYAQPPRFD
-437 VPSAVV
+437 VESAPV
-443 DPDKHAA
+443 DPARHAA
-450 ALASAKKIDALVAA
+450 ALASAKKIDGFIAA
-464 NYAKH
+464 NYAKY
-469 KVTPMAPSDDPT
+469 KITPMPPADDAT

-494 PTYQETTKFLAS
+494 PTYQETTKFLVS
-506 HEPDKRTKLIDQLL
+506 RESDKRTQLIDQLL

-556 KQSLAENTHWD
+556 KESLAKNTHWD
-567 EMVYAMLASDGL
+567 EMVHAMLASDGL
-579 PWESP
+579 PWENP

-635 FVYGTQTR
+635 YVYGTQTR
-643 TNPNDKRFWSDK
+643 TNANDKRFWSDK
-655 PGDRLKEEYQAIEQ
+655 PGDRLKEEYAAIEQ

-674 RQRSYQFDGQ
+674 RQRSYQFDAQ
-684 MRTLTKVVF
+684 MRSLTKVVF
-693 DDVGRKIHLPKDYAY
+693 DDVGRKIQLPKDYAY

-719 KTLFGSDVK
+719 KTLFGSDIK
-728 PKPGETP
+728 PQPGETP

-740 RWLTGKDNPRFAVT
+740 RWLTSKDNPRFATT

-773 DMTDSTV
+773 DMMDSTV
-780 AENPELMTFL
+780 AENPELMKFL
-790 EGEMRR
+790 ESEMRE
-796 LDFDMKE
+796 LNFDMKE
-803 YLRILY
+803 YLRILF
-809 NTETYQRQACR
+809 NTETYQRQACT

-826 APYHFPGPVLRRMT
+826 TPYHLPGPVLRRMT

-852 VAAADYREPPAEI
+852 VAAADYREPPADI
-865 YREAV
+865 YKEAV
-870 AVNLNKAD
+870 TVDLNKVHAP
-878 AEDIL
+878 DIMV
-883 ASLKKVGEFD
+883 SLKKVGEFD
-893 HMRYKTQEKFKYKG
+893 QLRNKTQEKFKYKG

-939 SSTTGSVPQV
+939 SSTMGSVPQV

-970 NIVKKKSVSDGVK
+970 NIVKKKSISDGVK
-983 AVFLTVLNREPDAE
+983 VVFLTILNREPDAE

-1002 VAQVRSDGP
+1002 TAQVRNDGP

>member
-1 MVESCARSQAGV
+1 MVNGVDPAIRRIGGLCLLAILLISQA
-13 PASGSAVMPF
+13 S
-23 AQVLLRG
+23 
-30 SLLVLVS
+30 
-37 ILPVWRA
+37 
-44 RPAAALEAAAAASPE
+44 PAAALESSTAGSPQ
-59 QAQAQSLAEQSRAQ
+59 QAQAQSLAQQSRGQ
-73 SAAKQWDEALATAE
+73 SAAKQWDEAIATAE
-87 KAVAADG
+87 KALAADA
-94 KSAAAL
+94 KSPAAL
-100 VARGIARA
+100 IARGVARA
-108 GKGDLEAA
+108 GKGELDAA

-121 EVTGKGGR
+121 AVTGQTGR

-155 SAIDS
+155 PAIDS

-181 YLARHDY
+181 YLARHEY
-188 DKAIRSFDRAS
+188 DKAIRSFDRAI
-199 QINPKS
+199 QIDPKS
-205 AESIS
+205 AEAIS
-210 HRGFAHGGLG
+210 HRGFAQGGLG
-220 RYDSV
+220 RYDNV
-225 IWDQN
+225 IWEQN
-230 KAIELDPKL
+230 KAIEIDPKL

-265 TKALE
+265 SKALE

-282 SLLAAIGGDIDRAVV
+282 SLLAAIGGDMDRAVV
-297 DADAAIAAAPKL
+297 DVEAAIAAAPTL
-309 PRARLQRGLLWLQ
+309 ARARLQRGLLWLQ
-322 KKDAEQAIA
+322 KKDTEQAIA
-331 AFNEAIRLDPKSADA
+331 ALSEAIRLDPKSADA
-346 HAARGQANLAA
+346 YAARGQANLVA
-357 KHYEPAVADFTSAI
+357 KAYEPAVADFSEAI
-371 GLNPKLSGAYAGR
+371 ALNDKLAGAYAGR
-384 AQARKKLT
+384 AQARKKLAPAE
-392 HGDEGLGEEG
+392 DG

-411 RAKELDDIASG
+411 KAKELDDVASG
-422 KKKPEDPYAEPPRFD
+422 KTKPDDPYAHPPRFD
-437 VPSAVV
+437 VASAAV
-443 DPDKHAA
+443 DPARHAEA
-450 ALASAKKIDALVAA
+450 VASAKKIDGFIAA

-469 KVTPMAPSDDPT
+469 KVTPMPPADDAT

-494 PTYQETTKFLAS
+494 PTYQETTKFLVS
-506 HEPDKRTKLIDQLL
+506 RESDKRTQLIDQLL

-556 KQSLAENTHWD
+556 KQSLAKNMPWD
-567 EMVYAMLASDGL
+567 EMVHAMLASDGL
-579 PWESP
+579 PWENP

-635 FVYGTQTR
+635 YVYGTQTR

-655 PGDRLKEEYQAIEQ
+655 PGERLKEEYAAIEQ

-674 RQRSYQFDGQ
+674 RQRSYQFDAQ
-684 MRTLTKVVF
+684 MRSLTKVVF
-693 DDVGRKIHLPKDYAY
+693 DDVGRKIQLPKDYAY

-719 KTLFGSDVK
+719 KALFGSDIK

-740 RWLTGKDNPRFAVT
+740 RWLTSKDNPRFAVT

-773 DMTDSTV
+773 DMLDSTV

-790 EGEMRR
+790 ETEMRR
-796 LDFDMKE
+796 LNFDMKE
-803 YLRILY
+803 YLRILF
-809 NTETYQRQACR
+809 NTETYQRQACT

-826 APYHFPGPVLRRMT
+826 APYHFPGPALRRMT

-852 VAAADYREPPAEI
+852 VAAADYREPPADI
-865 YREAV
+865 YKEALTV
-870 AVNLNKAD
+870 DLNKAV
-878 AEDIL
+878 APDIMV
-883 ASLKKVGEFD
+883 SLKKVSDFD
-893 HMRYKTQEKFKYKG
+893 QLRNRSQEKFKYKG

-928 FGQSDRELISA
+928 FGQSDRELIAA
-939 SSTTGSVPQV
+939 SSTMGSVPQV

-970 NIVKKKSVSDGVK
+970 NIVKKKSISDGVK
-983 AVFLTVLNREPDAE
+983 VVFLTILNREPDAE

-1002 VAQVRSDGP
+1002 TAQVRNDGP

>member
-1 MVESCARSQAGV
+1 MWDGVKRDFLMVGK
-13 PASGSAVMPF
+13 PF
-23 AQVLLRG
+23 VLAVLLA
-30 SLLVLVS
+30 
-37 ILPVWRA
+37 ILSCWRVPQA
-44 RPAAALEAAAAASPE
+44 TALEAATAGSP
-59 QAQAQSLAEQSRAQ
+59 QNAQAQSLAQQSRSQ
-73 SAAKQWDEALATAE
+73 SAAKNWDEALATAE
-87 KAVAADG
+87 KALAADA
-94 KSAAAL
+94 KSPAAL
-100 VARGIARA
+100 IARGVARA
-108 GKGDLEAA
+108 GKGDYEAA
-116 IKDFD
+116 VKDFD
-121 EVTGKGGR
+121 AVTGQAGR
-129 DPALVAL
+129 DPGLVAM
-136 RADAHVQRSKVQYA
+136 RAEAHVQRSKVQYA

-155 SAIDS
+155 PAIDS

-166 EQNNNFDAHFNRGLA
+166 EQNNNFDAHYNRGLA
-181 YLARHDY
+181 YLPRHEY
-188 DKAIRSFDRAS
+188 DKAIRSFDRAI
-199 QINPKS
+199 QIDPKS
-205 AESIS
+205 AEAIS

-220 RYDSV
+220 RYDNV

-265 TKALE
+265 SKALE

-275 PEALCDR
+275 AEALCDR
-282 SLLAAIGGDIDRAVV
+282 SLLAVIGGEMDRAVV
-297 DADAAIAAAPKL
+297 DVEAAIAAAPKL
-309 PRARLQRGLLWLQ
+309 ARARLQRGLLWLQ
-322 KKDAEQAIA
+322 KKNAEEAITA
-331 AFNEAIRLDPKSADA
+331 LSEAIRLDPKSAEA
-346 HAARGQANLAA
+346 YAARGQANLMA
-357 KHYEPAVADFTSAI
+357 KAYEPAVADFTEAI
-371 GLNPKLSGAYAGR
+371 TLNAKLSNAYTGR
-384 AQARKKLT
+384 AQARRKLSPE
-392 HGDEGLGEEG
+392 DEGLT
-402 LAAIKADLA
+402 AIKADLA
-411 RAKELDDIASG
+411 KAKELDDLASG
-422 KKKPEDPYAEPPRFD
+422 KKKPDDPHAHPPRFD
-437 VPSAVV
+437 VESAAV
-443 DPDKHAA
+443 DPARHAA
-450 ALASAKKIDALVAA
+450 ALASAKKIDGFIAA

-469 KVTPMAPSDDPT
+469 KITPMPPADDAT

-494 PTYQETTKFLAS
+494 PTYQETTKFLVS
-506 HEPDKRTKLIDQLL
+506 HESDKRTKLIDQLL

-556 KQSLAENTHWD
+556 KQSLAKNMPWD
-567 EMVYAMLASDGL
+567 DMVHAMLAADGL
-579 PWESP
+579 PWENP

-635 FVYGTQTR
+635 YVYGTQTR
-643 TNPNDKRFWSDK
+643 TNANDKRFWSDK
-655 PGDRLKEEYQAIEQ
+655 PGDRLKEEYSAIEQ

-684 MRTLTKVVF
+684 MRALTKVVF
-693 DDVGRKIHLPKDYAY
+693 DDVGRKIQLPKDYAY

-719 KTLFGSDVK
+719 KSLFGADVK
-728 PKPGETP
+728 PQPGETP

-740 RWLTGKDNPRFAVT
+740 RWLTSKDNPRFAVT

-773 DMTDSTV
+773 DMTDATV
-780 AENPELMTFL
+780 AENPELMKFL
-790 EGEMRR
+790 EGEMKR

-803 YLRILY
+803 YLRILF
-809 NTETYQRQACR
+809 NTETYQRQACK

-852 VAAADYREPPAEI
+852 VAAADYREPPADL
-865 YREAV
+865 YKEAV
-870 AVNLNKAD
+870 TVDLNKAK
-878 AEDIL
+878 APDIL
-883 ASLKKVGEFD
+883 TSLKKVGEFD
-893 HMRYKTQEKFKYKG
+893 QLRNKSQEKFKYKG

-914 ELPSPLPPNHFLRT
+914 ELPSPLPPNHFMRT

-939 SSTTGSVPQV
+939 SSTMGSVPQV

-970 NIVKKKSVSDGVK
+970 NIVKKKSISDGVK
-983 AVFLTVLNREPDAE
+983 VVFLTILNREPDAE

-1002 VAQVRSDGP
+1002 TAQVRNDGP

>member
-1 MVESCARSQAGV
+1 VEVTMVGNCFRDVLPLGRVSVAGLLM
-13 PASGSAVMPF
+13 AWSAMAWSATTF
-23 AQVLLRG
+23 
-30 SLLVLVS
+30 
-37 ILPVWRA
+37 
-44 RPAAALEAAAAASPE
+44 ALEASTSPSPQ
-59 QAQAQSLAEQSRAQ
+59 QAQAQSLAEQSRTQ
-73 SAAKQWDEALATAE
+73 SAEKHWDEAVATAE
-87 KAVAADG
+87 KALAADG
-94 KSAAAL
+94 KSPAAL
-100 VARGIARA
+100 IARGVALA
-108 GKGDLEAA
+108 GKGELDAA

-121 EVTGKGGR
+121 AVTEQGGR
-129 DPALVAL
+129 DPALIGL
-136 RADAHVQRSKVQYA
+136 RAEAHVQRAKVQHA

-166 EQNNNFDAHFNRGLA
+166 EQNNNYDAHFNRGLA
-181 YLARHDY
+181 YLARHEY
-188 DKAIRSFDRAS
+188 DKAIGSFDKAL
-199 QINPKS
+199 QIKPKS
-205 AESIS
+205 AEAIS
-210 HRGFAHGGLG
+210 NRGFAHGGLG
-220 RYDSV
+220 RYDNV

-230 KAIELDPKL
+230 KAIEFDARL

-251 AKGGKEVAKAAADV
+251 AKGGKELSKAAPDV
-265 TKALE
+265 AKALE

-275 PEALCDR
+275 GEALCDR
-282 SLLAAIGGDIDRAVV
+282 AMLAAMAGSTDKAVADV
-297 DADAAIAAAPKL
+297 DAAIAASPKL
-309 PRARLQRGLLWLQ
+309 ARARLQRGLLWLQ
-322 KKDAEQAIA
+322 KKDATEAIA
-331 AFNEAIRLDPKSADA
+331 AFDEAIRLDPKFAEAYLSRGQA
-346 HAARGQANLAA
+346 HAAKKSYQPAVDDFTKAIELNDKLAA
-357 KHYEPAVADFTSAI
+357 
-371 GLNPKLSGAYAGR
+371 AYAGR
-384 AQARKKLT
+384 GLARKKLSES
-392 HGDEGLGEEG
+392 DEVLPEV
-402 LAAIKADLA
+402 KADLA
-411 RAKELDDIASG
+411 RARELDEAASG
-422 KKKPEDPYAEPPRFD
+422 KKKSGAGDAQPPRFD
-437 VPSAVV
+437 VESAAV
-443 DPDKHAA
+443 DPDRHAA

-469 KVTPMAPSDDPT
+469 KTTPMPPADDAT
-481 FVRRIYL
+481 FVRRVYL
-488 DIAGRI
+488 DIGGRI
-494 PTYQETTKFLAS
+494 PTYQETTRFLAS
-506 HEPDKRTKLIDQLL
+506 RESDKRTKLIDQLL

-556 KQSLAENTHWD
+556 KQSLATNMPWD
-567 EMVYAMLASDGL
+567 KMVHAMLASDGL
-579 PWESP
+579 PWENP

-655 PGDRLKEEYQAIEQ
+655 PGDRLKEEYAAIEQ
-669 EEEDR
+669 EEEER
-674 RQRSYQFDGQ
+674 RRRSYQFDAQ
-684 MRTLTKVVF
+684 LRTLTKVVY
-693 DDVGRKIHLPKDYAY
+693 DDTGRKIHLPKDYAY
-708 SDAKPGDVVEP
+708 SDAKPGDVIEP
-719 KTLFGSDVK
+719 KALFGPDVK
-728 PKPGETP
+728 PQPGETP

-740 RWLTGKDNPRFAVT
+740 RWLTSKENPRFVRT
-754 IANRLW
+754 ISNRLW

-773 DMTDSTV
+773 DMMDSTV
-780 AENPELMTFL
+780 AENPELMAFL
-790 EGEMRR
+790 ESEMVR
-796 LDFDMKE
+796 LNFDMKE
-803 YLRILY
+803 YLRILF
-809 NTETYQRQACR
+809 NTETYQRQACH

-826 APYHFPGPVLRRMT
+826 APYHFPGPTLRRMT

-870 AVNLNKAD
+870 AVDLSKAS
-878 AEDIL
+878 AEEIL
-883 ASLKKVGEFD
+883 VSLKKVSDFD
-893 HMRYKTQEKFKYKG
+893 QVRNKTQEKFKYKG

-939 SSTTGSVPQV
+939 SSTVGSVPQV

-970 NIVKKKSVSDGVK
+970 NIVKKKMISDGVK
-983 AVFLTVLNREPDAE
+983 TVFLTVLSREPDAE

-1002 VAQVRSDGP
+1002 MAQVRSDGP